1 MQKEKYDAPVEK
13 LSKKLNF
20 NDKMKKHTKKH
31 SCCSR
36 VLFRLKKAKHN
47 DLDLQLAIMLGK
59 RCYEQLINVKRSGET
74 DVEPSKPK
82 YQKPGG

>member
-1 MQKEKYDAPVEK
+1 MQKEKYDAQVEE

-20 NDKMKKHTKKH
+20 NDKMKKHAKKH

-36 VLFRLKKAKHN
+36 VLFRLDHN
-47 DLDLQLAIMLGK
+47 DLDLQSAIMLGK
-59 RCYEQLINVKRSGET
+59 RSYEQLINVKRSGEI
-74 DVEPSKPK
+74 DVEPSKSK